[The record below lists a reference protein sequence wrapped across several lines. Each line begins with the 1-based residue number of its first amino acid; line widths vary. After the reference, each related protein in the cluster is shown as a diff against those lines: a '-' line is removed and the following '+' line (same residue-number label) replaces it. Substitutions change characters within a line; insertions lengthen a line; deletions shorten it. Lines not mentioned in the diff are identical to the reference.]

1 MAKPDYDICV
11 IGGGINGAGIAREA
25 AGRGLSV
32 LLVEAQDLAGATSSA
47 STKLIH
53 GGLRYLQYYEFKLVR
68 ESLIER
74 ERLLNIAPHIIWPLE
89 FVLPYEKQLRPY
101 WMISAGLFLY
111 DHLSNK
117 KSLPDSKRL
126 NFKEHPYGK
135 PLKSFLKK
143 GFSYSDCWVEDS
155 RLVIL
160 NALDAKE
167 RGAKILT
174 RTACTK
180 LTANK
185 DYWDI
190 HLQSM
195 LNGNDFKASA
205 EIVVNA
211 AGPWVSGVLEA
222 SNLDNEE
229 TPAIKL
235 VKGSHIIVPKLFEG
249 NQAYILQ
256 QPDDER
262 IVFAIPYERDF
273 TLIGTTEV
281 AFDFDPTTAK
291 IDDQEI
297 EYLCEAVNR
306 CFNKEIDPDC
316 IVSTYSGVRPLIEDG
331 EEEATKATRDYK
343 IQLEKRYG
351 PKLLNIFGGKI
362 TTYRKLAETALNKI
376 SSNHSWTAKAP
387 LPGGDIPFQ
396 EFNDFITR
404 KQQEYDWLPKDLILR
419 YARAYGSRM
428 DNILDKAHSLKDMG
442 RHFGMDLYER
452 EVSYLINEEWAWTT
466 EDILWRRS
474 KLGLHI
480 DLKTKQNLE
489 AYMAVAQERI
499 YAT

>member
-1 MAKPDYDICV
+1 MAKADYDICV

-68 ESLIER
+68 ESLLER
-74 ERLLNIAPHIIWPLE
+74 ERLLNIAPHIVWPLE
-89 FVLPYEKQLRPY
+89 FVLPHEKNLRPY

-111 DHLSNK
+111 DHLGNR
-117 KSLPDSKRL
+117 KSLPHSQRL

-135 PLKSFLKK
+135 SLQSFYKK
-143 GFSYSDCWVEDS
+143 GFSYSDCWVDDS

-180 LTANK
+180 LEAQENF
-185 DYWDI
+185 WEV

-195 LNGNDFKASA
+195 LNGNNFKATA
-205 EIVVNA
+205 EIVINA

-222 SNLDNEE
+222 SNLDNEK
-229 TPAIKL
+229 TPSIKL
-235 VKGSHIIVPKLFEG
+235 IKGSHIIIPKLYEG
-249 NQAYILQ
+249 DHAYILQ

-262 IVFAIPYERDF
+262 IVFAIPYEKNF

-281 AFDFDPTTAK
+281 KFEFDPTTAK

-297 EYLCEAVNR
+297 EYLCSAVNR
-306 CFNKEIDPDC
+306 SFNKKIDPDC

-331 EEEATKATRDYK
+331 SEGATQTTRDYK
-343 IQLEKRYG
+343 IQLEEQYG

-376 SSNHSWTAKAP
+376 SSKYSWTSSKP
-387 LPGGDIPFQ
+387 LPGGDFSYDS
-396 EFNDFITR
+396 FDDFLTN
-404 KQQEYDWLPKDLILR
+404 KQTQYAWLPKDLVLR
-419 YARAYGSRM
+419 YVRAYGTRV
-428 DNILDKAHSLKDMG
+428 DKMLEGALSITDMG
-442 RHFGMDLYER
+442 RHFGCNVYER
-452 EVSYLINEEWAWTT
+452 EIAYLINEEWAWTT
-466 EDILWRRS
+466 EDILWRRT